1 MVAGAVIAGRP
12 GRARLRDVFA
22 RSATGILERV
32 DADAAT
38 VLETLDGGWYAM
50 HGMLTTSSP
59 THPISISANAI
70 RPPAVKANVARTRPC
85 AKASAARAWR
95 SCRRY
100 VSATSMG

>member
-1 MVAGAVIAGRP
+1 MC
-12 GRARLRDVFA
+12 
-22 RSATGILERV
+22 ILERV

-59 THPISISANAI
+59 THPISIAANAF
-70 RPPAVKANVARTRPC
+70 RPPAVKADVARTRSC

-95 SCRRY
+95 SCHRY
-100 VSATSMG
+100 ASTTSTG